1 MDKGRVK
8 DLATLMPW
16 VGLFLFTPP
25 VLFLFRPDTTIFGVP
40 VLPVYLFVM
49 WFVLILISRK
59 LTEHQINEP
68 GALRGPP
75 QSDPSRSAST
85 SRDEA

>member
-49 WFVLILISRK
+49 WFVLILTSRK
-59 LTEHQINEP
+59 LTEHLIDDP
-68 GALRGPP
+68 DALRRNHQGEQPRHTP
-75 QSDPSRSAST
+75 T
-85 SRDEA
+85 SVDGD

>member
-25 VLFLFRPDTTIFGVP
+25 VLFLFHPGTTIFGVP
-40 VLPVYLFVM
+40 LLPVYLFIM
-49 WFVLILISRK
+49 WLALILTSRK
-59 LTEHQINEP
+59 LTEHLVDEF
-68 GALRGPP
+68 
-75 QSDPSRSAST
+75 DPSHN
-85 SRDEA
+85 SREGIPPRTTTTPLDEA

>member
-25 VLFLFRPDTTIFGVP
+25 VLFLFRPDTTIFDVP
-40 VLPVYLFVM
+40 VLPVYLFTM
-49 WFVLILISRK
+49 WFVLILTSRK
-59 LTEHQINEP
+59 LTEHLIDEP
-68 GALRGPP
+68 GALRGSH
-75 QSDPSRSAST
+75 QSDPSPGAPT
-85 SRDEA
+85 PRDEA

>member
-59 LTEHQINEP
+59 LTEYLVDDAAP
-68 GALRGPP
+68 FDTPRVPP
-75 QSDPSRSAST
+75 SPS
-85 SRDEA
+85 DEA